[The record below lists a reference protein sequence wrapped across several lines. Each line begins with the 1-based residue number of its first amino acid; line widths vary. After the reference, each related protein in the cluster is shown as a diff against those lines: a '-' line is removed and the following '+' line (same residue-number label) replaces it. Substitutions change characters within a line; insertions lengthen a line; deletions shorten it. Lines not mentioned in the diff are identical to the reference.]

1 MSERTVQDVID
12 AMSEEQQAAVYT
24 MLAAALGIDGEDLE
38 QSGLDDTDL
47 KAIFDDGVK
56 YGSLKDSV
64 LTHAEDYGIQDI
76 ESLFPSPTEL
86 NNPPKVLNNPIEWVA
101 KILNGVSKSPF
112 SRIRTTFADITDE
125 SLRAKGYLKTHKKK
139 EAVITLLRRS
149 TSPTTV
155 YKKQKIDRDDIIDIT
170 DFNVVSFIKDEMKLK
185 LDEEI
190 ARAILI
196 GDGRLASDEDK
207 IDEECVRPVVSDDDL
222 YTIKYALD
230 STIANKYK
238 AFITA
243 CIKSRKDYRGAGQ
256 PTLFTTEDT
265 VAEMLL
271 LEDNNGRRIYTSVS
285 ELCSVMRVKEIV
297 TMPDLEN
304 FVRKTTDSKTHT
316 VMGIVVNLIDY
327 KVGADRG
334 GQTAMFDDFDIDY
347 NQYKYLIETR
357 RSGALVTP
365 YSAITIEEVK

>member
-1 MSERTVQDVID
+1 MDNEQITASELL
-12 AMSEEQQAAVYT
+12 SEGKK
-24 MLAAALGIDGEDLE
+24 L
-38 QSGLDDTDL
+38 
-47 KAIFDDGVK
+47 
-56 YGSLKDSV
+56 GSLKDAV
-64 LTHAEDYGIQDI
+64 MTHADTYGIKDI
-76 ESLFPSPTEL
+76 ESLFPTPTEI
-86 NNPPKVLNNPIEWVA
+86 NNPPKVINNPIEWVA

-112 SRIRTTFADITDE
+112 SRVRTTFADITDE
-125 SLRAKGYLKTHKKK
+125 SLRAKGYIKTHKKK

-155 YKKQKIDRDDIIDIT
+155 YKKQKIDRDDVIDIT

-190 ARAILI
+190 ARAILV

-207 IDEECVRPVVSDDDL
+207 IDEECIRPIVSDDDL

-230 STIANKYK
+230 SKITNKYK

-297 TMPDLEN
+297 TMPDLED

-316 VMGIVVNLIDY
+316 VMGIIVNLVDY

>member
-38 QSGLDDTDL
+38 QSGLDETDL

-86 NNPPKVLNNPIEWVA
+86 NNPPKVINNPIEWVA

-155 YKKQKIDRDDIIDIT
+155 YKKQKIDRDDVIDIT

-230 STIANKYK
+230 STITNKYK

-243 CIKSRKDYRGAGQ
+243 CIKSRKDYRGSGQ

-297 TMPDLEN
+297 TMPDLEG
-304 FVRKTTDSKTHT
+304 FVRKTSDGKTHT
-316 VMGIVVNLIDY
+316 VMGIIVNLIDY

-365 YSAITIEEVK
+365 YSAITIEAVK